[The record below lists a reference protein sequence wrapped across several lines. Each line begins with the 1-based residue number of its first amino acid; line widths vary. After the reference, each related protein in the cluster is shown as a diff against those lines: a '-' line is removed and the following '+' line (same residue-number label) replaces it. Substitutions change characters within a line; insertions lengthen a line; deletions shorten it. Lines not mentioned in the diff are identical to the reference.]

1 MKYAAAMRSRDRIRI
16 LLADDHLVVR
26 MGLAAI
32 IGIEKDFELAGEAG
46 NGREAVRLAAELDPD
61 VIIMDL
67 MMPQLNGVEATERI
81 FRQNPDAKIL
91 ILTTFG
97 DSEDLKR
104 ALDAGAL
111 GAMVKDSA
119 HAELIDAI
127 RATARGERTLSPA
140 IRSQLRSSTPQPDL
154 TPRQIEILSYVA
166 KGLNNREIAPLIGIG
181 PDCVKAHLKTAFARL
196 GATSRSDAAAIAV
209 NSKLIEV

>member
-1 MKYAAAMRSRDRIRI
+1 MKRKIRI

-46 NGREAVRLAAELDPD
+46 NGQDAVRLSAELNPD
-61 VIIMDL
+61 VVIMDL
-67 MMPQLNGVEATERI
+67 MMPKLDGVKATERI
-81 FRQNPDAKIL
+81 LKENPDRKIL

-97 DSEDLKR
+97 ASEDIRR
-104 ALDAGAL
+104 ALDAGAI

-119 HAELIDAI
+119 HAELIGAI
-127 RATARGERTLSPA
+127 HATARGERTLSPS
-140 IRSQLRSSTPQPDL
+140 IRSQLRTSDSKPNL

-166 KGLNNREIAPLIGIG
+166 KGLNNREIVPLIGIG

-196 GATSRSDAAAIAV
+196 GAASRSEAV
-209 NSKLIEV
+209 ALAVHAKLITV

>member
-1 MKYAAAMRSRDRIRI
+1 MRSRAKIRI

-32 IGIEKDFELAGEAG
+32 IGIEKDLELAGEAG
-46 NGREAVRLAAELDPD
+46 NGQDAVRLAAELNPD
-61 VIIMDL
+61 IIIMDL
-67 MMPQLNGVEATERI
+67 MMPQMDGVEATEQI
-81 FRQNPDAKIL
+81 FRQNQDAKIL

-97 DSEDLKR
+97 GSDDLKR

-127 RATARGERTLSPA
+127 HATARGERTLSPS
-140 IRSQLRSSTPQPDL
+140 IRSQLKTSYSTPNL
-154 TPRQIEILSYVA
+154 TPRQLEILSYVA

-196 GATSRSDAAAIAV
+196 GAASRSEAV
-209 NSKLIEV
+209 ALAVHAKLITV

>member
-1 MKYAAAMRSRDRIRI
+1 MKRKIRI

-32 IGIEKDFELAGEAG
+32 IGIEKDLELAGEAG
-46 NGREAVRLAAELDPD
+46 NGQDAVRLAAELNPD

-67 MMPQLNGVEATERI
+67 MMPKLDGVKATERI
-81 FRQNPDAKIL
+81 LKENPDRKIL

-97 DSEDLKR
+97 ASEDIKR
-104 ALDAGAL
+104 ALDAGAI

-119 HAELIDAI
+119 HAELIGAI
-127 RATARGERTLSPA
+127 RATARGERTLSPS
-140 IRSQLRSSTPQPDL
+140 IKSQLKTASDSTPNL
-154 TPRQIEILSYVA
+154 TPRQLEILSYVA
-166 KGLNNREIAPLIGIG
+166 KGLNNREIAPLIGTG

-196 GATSRSDAAAIAV
+196 GATSRSEAV
-209 NSKLIEV
+209 ALALNAGLIKV

>member
-1 MKYAAAMRSRDRIRI
+1 MKRKIRI

-46 NGREAVRLAAELDPD
+46 NGQDAVRLAAELNPN

-67 MMPQLNGVEATERI
+67 MMPKLDGVKATERI
-81 FRQNPDAKIL
+81 LKENPDRKVL

-97 DSEDLKR
+97 ASEDIKR
-104 ALDAGAL
+104 ALDAGAV

-119 HAELIDAI
+119 HTELIGAI
-127 RATARGERTLSPA
+127 RATARGERTLSPS
-140 IRSQLRSSTPQPDL
+140 IKSQLKTADATPNL
-154 TPRQIEILSYVA
+154 TPRQLEILSYVA

-196 GATSRSDAAAIAV
+196 GATSRSEAVAIAV
-209 NSKLIEV
+209 NSKIIEV

>member
-1 MKYAAAMRSRDRIRI
+1 MKRKIRI

-46 NGREAVRLAAELDPD
+46 NGQDAVRLAAELNPD

-67 MMPQLNGVEATERI
+67 MMPKMDGVRATEKI
-81 FRQNPDAKIL
+81 LKENPDRKIL

-97 DSEDLKR
+97 ASEDIKR
-104 ALDAGAL
+104 ALDTGAIC
-111 GAMVKDSA
+111 AMVKDSA

-127 RATARGERTLSPA
+127 RATARG
-140 IRSQLRSSTPQPDL
+140 
-154 TPRQIEILSYVA
+154 
-166 KGLNNREIAPLIGIG
+166 
-181 PDCVKAHLKTAFARL
+181 
-196 GATSRSDAAAIAV
+196 
-209 NSKLIEV
+209 

>member
-1 MKYAAAMRSRDRIRI
+1 MKRKIRI

-46 NGREAVRLAAELDPD
+46 NGQDAVRLAAELNPD

-67 MMPQLNGVEATERI
+67 MMPKLDGVQATERI
-81 FRQNPDAKIL
+81 LKEKPDRKIL

-97 DSEDLKR
+97 ASEDIKR
-104 ALDAGAL
+104 ALDAGAV

-119 HAELIDAI
+119 HAELIGAI
-127 RATARGERTLSPA
+127 RATARGERTLSPS
-140 IRSQLRSSTPQPDL
+140 IKSQLKTSTDATPTL

-196 GATSRSDAAAIAV
+196 GATSRSEAVAIAV
-209 NSKLIEV
+209 NSKIIEV

>member
-1 MKYAAAMRSRDRIRI
+1 MKRKIRI

-32 IGIEKDFELAGEAG
+32 IGIEKDLELAGEAG
-46 NGREAVRLAAELDPD
+46 NGQDAVRLAAELNPD

-67 MMPQLNGVEATERI
+67 MMPKLDGVRAIERI
-81 FRQNPDAKIL
+81 LKENPDQKVL

-97 DSEDLKR
+97 ASEDIKR
-104 ALDAGAL
+104 ALNAGAI
-111 GAMVKDSA
+111 GAVVKDSA

-127 RATARGERTLSPA
+127 RATARGERTLSPS
-140 IRSQLRSSTPQPDL
+140 IKSQLKTSDSAPNL

-196 GATSRSDAAAIAV
+196 GAASRSEAVAIAIQ
-209 NSKLIEV
+209 KHLLKI

>member
-1 MKYAAAMRSRDRIRI
+1 MKRKIRI

-67 MMPQLNGVEATERI
+67 MMPQMDGVEATERI

-97 DSEDLKR
+97 ASEDIRR
-104 ALDAGAL
+104 ALDAGAI

-127 RATARGERTLSPA
+127 HATARGERTLSPS
-140 IRSQLRSSTPQPDL
+140 IRSQLRTSDSAPSL
-154 TPRQIEILSYVA
+154 TPRQLEILSYVA

-196 GATSRSDAAAIAV
+196 GVASRSEAVAIAIREHLL
-209 NSKLIEV
+209 KA

>member
-1 MKYAAAMRSRDRIRI
+1 MKRKIRI

-67 MMPQLNGVEATERI
+67 MMPQMDGVEATERI

-97 DSEDLKR
+97 GSDDLKR

-140 IRSQLRSSTPQPDL
+140 IRSQLKSAVSTPDL
-154 TPRQIEILSYVA
+154 TPRQIEILTYVA
-166 KGLNNREIAPLIGIG
+166 KGLNNREIAPLVGIG

-196 GATSRSDAAAIAV
+196 GVATRSEAVAIAIREHLL
-209 NSKLIEV
+209 KA

>member
-1 MKYAAAMRSRDRIRI
+1 MKRKIRI

-154 TPRQIEILSYVA
+154 TPRQLEILSYVA

-196 GATSRSDAAAIAV
+196 GATSRSEAVAIAV